1 MIVNA
6 LTHKNTHIS
15 TNTLCDCERTQ
26 VQMKHITDTLCNC
39 KRTQVQLKHNKR
51 KSEAIRKLL
60 AAEAGGEA
68 DGGCAHLCVCI
79 PVRFV

>member
-1 MIVNA
+1 
-6 LTHKNTHIS
+6 
-15 TNTLCDCERTQ
+15 
-26 VQMKHITDTLCNC
+26 MKHITDTLCNC